1 MVLPLLFLGDG
12 GQGLAFGPY
21 SLSNIQRLFK
31 PRCSGLKT
39 QNHQKYVLKFYSN
52 VMDEESAQSIVHF
65 FYHNKPK
72 APYDHPPH
80 IITPLMMRIV
90 INTEVLDLFGIR
102 WQYRKTGALVLYEKT
117 VPKHTPEVCRKWFH
131 SMVKNPLENFLV
143 LEIQRYGGISLSKVV
158 KRLGHHGEHD
168 HHHHHHHHH
177 HQNKETTIVEVWM
190 SWIDCL
196 QSCVHLIE
204 KGFFISDLKPG
215 NMVVDVSRQGGIV
228 LNIIDANILP
238 MKIFKENKDSHS
250 HQHKTMNW
258 VTPTRTIHPMYMPRQ
273 MINRTFDTKGKVE
286 SLLQRFRVLS
296 VYYKKILMEILE
308 DLPDKKKLVDVLWL
322 SESTRKWP
330 KETPAKTYLTEL
342 SVWNVFYS
350 MIFVILTFLR
360 RYQSVPFVRIFR
372 EACTGPLIHR
382 MQKYS
387 PKMVIAAFKILGTL
401 VLQVHD
407 EDEDAQQIID
417 WVLNV
422 LQDRSAMTTKQ
433 GMAADR
439 RMLHLQKKFVGG

>member
-1 MVLPLLFLGDG
+1 
-12 GQGLAFGPY
+12 
-21 SLSNIQRLFK
+21 
-31 PRCSGLKT
+31 LKT
-39 QNHQKYVLKFYSN
+39 QNHQQYVLKFYSN
-52 VMDEESAQSIVHF
+52 PMDEESAQSIVHF

-102 WQYRKTGALVLYEKT
+102 WRYLKTGALVLYEKT
-117 VPKHTPEVCRKWFH
+117 VQKHTQEVCRKWIH

-143 LEIQRYGGISLSKVV
+143 LEIQHYGGISLSKVV

-168 HHHHHHHHH
+168 HHD
-177 HQNKETTIVEVWM
+177 HQNKQTTIVEVWM

-215 NMVVDVSRQGGIV
+215 NMVVDVSREGRIV

-250 HQHKTMNW
+250 
-258 VTPTRTIHPMYMPRQ
+258 PTRTIHPMYMPRQ
-273 MINRTFDTKGKVE
+273 MINRTFDTTEGKVQ

-308 DLPDKKKLVDVLWL
+308 DLPDKNKLVDRLWL

-330 KETPAKTYLTEL
+330 KEIPEKTYLTEL

-360 RYQSVPFVRIFR
+360 RYQSVPFVQIFR

-387 PKMVIAAFKILGTL
+387 PKMVIAGFQILGTL
-401 VLQVHD
+401 VLQVHQ
-407 EDEDAQQIID
+407 DEDAQPIID
-417 WVLNV
+417 WVLKV

-439 RMLHLQKKFVGG
+439 RMFHLQKKFVGYK